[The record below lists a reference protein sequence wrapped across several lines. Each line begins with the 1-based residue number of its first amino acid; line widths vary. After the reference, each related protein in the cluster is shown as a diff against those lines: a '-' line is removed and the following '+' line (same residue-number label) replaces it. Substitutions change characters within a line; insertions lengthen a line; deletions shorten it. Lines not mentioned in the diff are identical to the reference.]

1 MLNSSPYLGNRVK
14 DVQDEELIRA
24 SMDDFEIIR
33 YIPESSEM
41 FAADLLGKR
50 PYENI
55 DEAPDQLRVVAERLK
70 SYSGD

>member
-1 MLNSSPYLGNRVK
+1 
-14 DVQDEELIRA
+14 
-24 SMDDFEIIR
+24 MDDFEIIR